1 MSNEW
6 NRKSAHYRQTLP
18 RFGYTIFSHMCVN
31 DWILFVR
38 FASSLP
44 RTPIRLLH
52 CSHTGSVYFDTVHTH
67 LTNLTCSS
75 LARQI
80 SKWSETCTHTDTT
93 LLLKHMFIIFVFVYI
108 WLIEMFKN
116 IHMHSH
122 SYTAVYVGYG
132 PTLIDVWVKSYD
144 WYVRYVDDGDL
155 NWNRSRFL
163 SDKKPRSASCEMIVF
178 SCAAALCCWRA
189 LCGVFSLIVRSRLF
203 VRSLAFSTGSDW
215 TAEFLYVIM
224 HFDRLRV

>member
-80 SKWSETCTHTDTT
+80 IKWSETCTHTDTT

-116 IHMHSH
+116 IHTCTHTHTQLYMLAMGQRRSMCELNRMIDTFVTSTMAISTEIDPVFWAIKNRAQRHARWSFFPVLLLL
-122 SYTAVYVGYG
+122 YAADVLCVGFF
-132 PTLIDVWVKSYD
+132 
-144 WYVRYVDDGDL
+144 R
-155 NWNRSRFL
+155 
-163 SDKKPRSASCEMIVF
+163 
-178 SCAAALCCWRA
+178 
-189 LCGVFSLIVRSRLF
+189 
-203 VRSLAFSTGSDW
+203 
-215 TAEFLYVIM
+215 
-224 HFDRLRV
+224 